1 MARFN
6 LVKDFMTTNVRK
18 LPLDLNILRAVQ
30 ILSDDEISG
39 APVVDEHGRLVGML
53 TERDCM
59 RVVLDA
65 AYHGMPG
72 GLVRD
77 YMSTEPESVSPE
89 ETLVK
94 LAQLFIERHFR
105 RFPVVENGR
114 LIGIISRRDVM
125 RAIAEHY
132 PK

>member
-1 MARFN
+1 MSRN
-6 LVKDFMTTNVRK
+6 SLVKNFMTMSVRK
-18 LPLDLNILRAVQ
+18 LKPDMNIMQAVQ

-59 RVVLDA
+59 RVVLDT
-65 AYHGMPG
+65 AYHGIPG

-77 YMSTEPESVSPE
+77 YMSSRPETVPPE
-89 ETLVK
+89 ETLVR

-114 LIGIISRRDVM
+114 LIGIISRRDVI
-125 RAIAEHY
+125 RALRHHY